1 MPISQQT
8 LDTLEF
14 PKILAQLARHTS
26 FGASR
31 ELALALL
38 PSTDAFEVRRRQ
50 KRTTEARRLLDEQPD
65 ATIGGARDV
74 RAAMGLARRGGVLE
88 AGVFLDIAATLSA
101 ARRLRAMILKQSE
114 EIYPL
119 LRELAHDLPS
129 IQALEDA
136 IARTVGEDGHV
147 LDSASPALGRLRADV
162 RIAFNRLQDKL
173 QSMISSSQ
181 SESLQEPIITVRN
194 GRYVV
199 PVKASHRRNIRGLVH
214 DQSASGATLYIE
226 PLAVV
231 ELNNKY
237 RQLQLAEEEEV
248 QRILAELSGQVGEHA
263 GPITVG
269 VEALADIDLAFAM
282 ARYALALGCSE
293 PEIVDGTSDKGRATR
308 DERRAMSGEPLLVLR
323 SARHPLLDP
332 KTVVPTNLHLG
343 GDFRLL
349 LITGPNTGGKTVALK
364 TTGLLALMAQAGMH
378 IPAVEPS
385 RVPVFGQ
392 VFADIGDE
400 QSIEQSLSTFSSHMT
415 NIIRILRALGG
426 GAGGNAPRKPPV
438 FSEGR
443 GPSEPPQAGGLGVA
457 DPQGTTSLASE
468 GRGPSEPPQA
478 GGLGVADPQEHLA
491 RGSSEGR
498 SPSDEPRRGASLR
511 QQAAQRDEIERLSN
525 WRKVAPG
532 EWAPLEALTPEPEL
546 ALVLLDELGAGT
558 DPVEGAALARAIVE
572 RLLERGVLG
581 VATTHYAE
589 LKAFAYAT
597 PGVQNASVEFNV
609 ETLAPTYRLSI
620 GLPGRSNALA
630 IAARLGLDET
640 LVERARST
648 MAREDAQVEDL
659 LAGIHREREAS
670 AVELAQ
676 AERARREA
684 EAERA
689 QLSEALAEFEAQ
701 RESEWRSAREEIEAE
716 LRDARNQIR
725 RLRDEFRSVSLSKQW
740 MEEAEKRLADASA
753 MVPQARPGARAQHA
767 APAGPPPP
775 QAPRPLQPGDTVQV
789 RSVGL
794 TGEIIAID
802 EDEGAAE
809 VQVGGFRMRAD
820 LRELTRQKASDA
832 KSNTR
837 QQRVIEQ
844 ARVSFP
850 DVPDISIEI
859 DMRGWRAAEVADR
872 LDRYL
877 NDAYLA
883 GLPMV
888 RIIHG
893 KGTGAL
899 RQVVRDILKTHK
911 LVESYGSGVAGE
923 GGEGVTV
930 ARMAER

>member
-1 MPISQQT
+1 MAISQQT
-8 LDTLEF
+8 LETLEF

-26 FGASR
+26 FSASR

-50 KRTTEARRLLDEQPD
+50 KRTGEARRLMDEQPD
-65 ATIGGARDV
+65 ASIGGAHDV
-74 RAAMGLARRGGVLE
+74 RGPLGLARRGGVLE
-88 AGVFLDIAATLSA
+88 AHAFLDIAATLSA
-101 ARRLRAMILKQSE
+101 ARRLRTLLLRLSE
-114 EIYPL
+114 ETYPL

-129 IQALEDA
+129 IPALEEA
-136 IARTVGEDGHV
+136 IARTVGEDAQV
-147 LDSASPALGRLRADV
+147 LDSASPALGRIRADV
-162 RIAFNRLQDKL
+162 RIAFNRLQEKL
-173 QSMISSSQ
+173 QSMIASSQ
-181 SESLQEPIITVRN
+181 AESLQEPIITVRN

-199 PVKASHRRNIRGLVH
+199 PVKASHRRNIRGLIH
-214 DQSASGATLYIE
+214 DQSASGATLFIE
-226 PLAVV
+226 PMAVV

-248 QRILAELSGQVGEHA
+248 QRILAALSEQVGEHA
-263 GPITVG
+263 QAITVG
-269 VEALADIDLAFAM
+269 VESLADIDLALAM
-282 ARYALALGCSE
+282 ARYALALRCVE
-293 PEIVDGTSDKGRATR
+293 PEIVEATPDRGPRTEGHGPRTNDHGPNAEDRGSAEAGDGAPSSLVAGP
-308 DERRAMSGEPLLVLR
+308 SSSSEPLLR
-323 SARHPLLDP
+323 ITAGRHPLLDQQ
-332 KTVVPTNLHLG
+332 TVVPIDIRLG
-343 GDFRLL
+343 GEFRLL

-364 TTGLLALMAQAGMH
+364 TTGLLTLMAQAGLH
-378 IPAVEPS
+378 IPAAEPS
-385 RVPVFGQ
+385 RIPVFGQ

-415 NIIRILRALGG
+415 NIIRILRAL
-426 GAGGNAPRKPPV
+426 
-438 FSEGR
+438 E
-443 GPSEPPQAGGLGVA
+443 GPSDVGRAAREDTATHGHPGNPGRT
-457 DPQGTTSLASE
+457 PLA
-468 GRGPSEPPQA
+468 PSRSA
-478 GGLGVADPQEHLA
+478 KA
-491 RGSSEGR
+491 RKAE
-498 SPSDEPRRGASLR
+498 EA
-511 QQAAQRDEIERLSN
+511 EVERLAN
-525 WRKVAPG
+525 WRKVDPG
-532 EWAPLEALTPEPEL
+532 EWAPIEALTPEPEL

-609 ETLAPTYRLSI
+609 ETLAPTYRLTI

-630 IAARLGLDET
+630 IAARLGLDEV

-659 LAGIHREREAS
+659 LAGIHREREA
-670 AVELAQ
+670 AAAELARAQ
-676 AERARREA
+676 QLREDAEKYRDRLSAELHEFEARREA
-684 EAERA
+684 EW
-689 QLSEALAEFEAQ
+689 QQ
-701 RESEWRSAREEIEAE
+701 ARDEIEAE
-716 LRDARNQIR
+716 LREARGQIR
-725 RLRDEFRSVSLSKQW
+725 RLRDEFRSVSLSRQW
-740 MEEAEKRLADASA
+740 MEEAEKRLAEASA
-753 MVPQARPGARAQHA
+753 SVPQTRPGRP
-767 APAGPPPP
+767 APAVPPPP
-775 QAPRPLQPGDTVQV
+775 AEQAPRPLQPGDTVLV

-820 LRELTRQKASDA
+820 LRELRREKKTDGKGG
-832 KSNTR
+832 R

-844 ARVSFP
+844 ARVSIPATP
-850 DVPDISIEI
+850 DVSIEI

-883 GLPMV
+883 GLPLV

-899 RQVVRDILKTHK
+899 RQVVRDTLKGHK
-911 LVESYGSGVAGE
+911 LVESYASAPAGE

-930 ARMAER
+930 ARLAER